1 MLNPLEGVDVMYQK
15 IEEILEQS
23 DSPLS
28 TKEVAE
34 KAETSLFETRKNLI
48 RLKEEG
54 KIESVEKDGKICWQ
68 KKEEEDE
75 AAKLEKRVHRG

>member
-1 MLNPLEGVDVMYQK
+1 MFNPFKGVDVMYQK

-23 DSPLS
+23 DSPLT

-34 KAETSLFETRKNLI
+34 KAETTLFETRKNLI

-68 KKEEEDE
+68 KKEEDE
-75 AAKLEKRVHRG
+75 TAKLEKRVHRG

>member
-1 MLNPLEGVDVMYQK
+1 MYQK
-15 IEEILEQS
+15 IEEIIEQS

-34 KAETSLFETRKNLI
+34 KAESNLFEARKNLI

-54 KIESVEKDGKICWQ
+54 KIESVEKDGTICWQ
-68 KKEEEDE
+68 KKEEDE
-75 AAKLEKRVHRG
+75 TAKLEKRVHRG